1 MGEHSTQCPHRL
13 NPTLRKRRDRF
24 PTPSQRA
31 AGKASKAVNISPLL
45 PPQSSLMS
53 VRSQVQLLRN
63 LRWVLSGLN
72 LNLGSCRWLSIK
84 EYPCWCRRCGFSP
97 WIRRI
102 PWRRKWQPTP
112 VFLPGKF
119 HVQRSLAGYS
129 PWGRWVRHDWSDWA
143 HVLKAREK

>member
-1 MGEHSTQCPHRL
+1 MGEHSSQCPHRL
-13 NPTLRKRRDRF
+13 NPTLCKRKDWF
-24 PTPSQRA
+24 PAPSQRA

-72 LNLGSCRWLSIK
+72 LNLGSCRWLSGK

-97 WIRRI
+97 WIGRI
-102 PWRRKWQPTP
+102 PWRRKWRPTP
-112 VFLPGKF
+112 VFLPRKF
-119 HVQRSLAGYS
+119 HGQRSPAGYS
-129 PWGRWVRHDWSDWA
+129 PWGRWVRHNWSDWA
-143 HVLKAREK
+143 HVLKDREK